1 MKNDNNINSSCPP
14 LFILNIWSKGIIK
27 NNVNV
32 KLKKK
37 LKDNEN
43 KDNNDNK
50 DNKDDKN

>member
-37 LKDNEN
+37 LKDNN
-43 KDNNDNK
+43 
-50 DNKDDKN
+50 DNKDDKDDKN